1 MMPLEVAMIIKIGNQ
16 KYELESKKKDPK
28 TGRHKDLGQ
37 FRSER
42 AAKRREAQ
50 VEYFKHV
57 K

>member
-1 MMPLEVAMIIKIGNQ
+1 MIIKIGNQ
-16 KYELESKKKDPK
+16 KYELESKKKNPA

-37 FRSER
+37 FRSEK

-50 VEYFKHV
+50 VEYFKHA